1 VPTGSRGRFEGALL
15 LDSRGM
21 SSPAPQDQPF
31 ALPAPKVAR
40 PLTAPPARG
49 RVLVVAPHPD
59 DEAIGPGATLLLHRA
74 LGDPVD
80 ALFVTS
86 GVHGDHRHAHDP
98 AAYVAIRQA
107 EARAAAAVLGIG
119 HTEFWGYPDGMVVT
133 AADLAAVTARLA
145 DLLARMRPD
154 VIYAPHLRESHS
166 DHHFVALAVQGA
178 HRAAHS
184 GAALFGYEV
193 WSPLDADLAV
203 DVGAVYPRKLEAIRC
218 YASQLEQND
227 IPRAVDGLNRYRAVL
242 LPPGGQHAAVLGV
255 GPAAR
260 AHPGRAAGHA
270 PQAGSGA

>member
-1 VPTGSRGRFEGALL
+1 MTSQASHE
-15 LDSRGM
+15 
-21 SSPAPQDQPF
+21 QPF

-98 AAYVAIRQA
+98 AAYVATRQA

-119 HTEFWGYPDGMVVT
+119 RTEFWAYPDGMVVT

-145 DLLARMRPD
+145 DLFARTRPD
-154 VIYAPHLRESHS
+154 VIYAPHLLESHS
-166 DHHFVALAVQGA
+166 DHHFVALAVQAA
-178 HRAAHS
+178 HRDARSA
-184 GAALFGYEV
+184 AALFGYEV

-242 LPPGGQHAAVLGV
+242 LPPGGQHAEVFVAW
-255 GPAAR
+255 
-260 AHPGRAAGHA
+260 AGTA
-270 PQAGSGA
+270 PDASSGAAPSRRSGNGA